1 MAEFKIGDKVVR
13 KEPFRYGGWELDCA
27 MNDHAVDGVFQVE
40 ALRPLTGR
48 ITLIGLPGGWDESS
62 FRLATGLEEHQ
73 NSALSAEDRLRES
86 DAHIECLR
94 ELLDIERRKVDELQ
108 AEVAR
113 CCGTVA
119 DKAAMEGKIANLL
132 TLNNNLSERLEA
144 ANDLLNTQIDKHPDD
159 TAVRVFGGHM
169 KAKLRECRGRGK
181 GGWEDPSQC
190 PTEYLAQLLVDELAK
205 GADPIDVAN
214 YCMMLYQRGV
224 RNLTDLDCT
233 TIIELRRELAEVE
246 DQRDGALVAAKSLG
260 EALRVAR
267 EEVRWARFART
278 HLSGICDALFNSTSD
293 IDMPHTISQLRLL
306 AQMCEDHGNG
316 ADAALAYN
324 AAQVVELTAKTLSA
338 LYEVQDYIPC
348 RFPPM
353 EGPLA

>member
-1 MAEFKIGDKVVR
+1 MAEFNVGALVVR
-13 KEPFRYGGWELDCA
+13 KESYRYGTWERECA
-27 MNDHAVDGVFQVE
+27 LNDRSTDDIFTVDASME
-40 ALRPLTGR
+40 LSGR
-48 ITLIGLPGGWDESS
+48 VGLVGLPGSWDASC
-62 FRLATGLEEHQ
+62 FRLATSLEEHQ
-73 NSALSAEDRLRES
+73 DSALSAEDRLRES

-94 ELLDIERRKVDELQ
+94 ELLDIEKRRVSGLQ

-119 DKAAMEGKIANLL
+119 DKAVMEDKIAKLL
-132 TLNNNLSERLEA
+132 KLNNELSDKLYEA
-144 ANDLLNTQIDKHPDD
+144 NEQLGRTARHSDD
-159 TAVRVFGGHM
+159 IAVDVFGRHM

-190 PTEYLAQLLVDELAK
+190 PTEYLGQLLVDELAK
-205 GADPIDVAN
+205 GGDPIDVAN

-224 RNLTDLDCT
+224 HDITDLDCNQ
-233 TIIELRRELAEVE
+233 ILELRRELAEVE
-246 DQRDGALVAAKSLG
+246 DQRDAAVAAAKALG
-260 EALRVAR
+260 EDLRIAR

-278 HLSGICDALFNSTSD
+278 HLGGIGDALFNSTSD
-293 IDMPHTISQLRLL
+293 IDMPHTVSQLRLL
-306 AQMCEDHGNG
+306 AQMCEDNGNG